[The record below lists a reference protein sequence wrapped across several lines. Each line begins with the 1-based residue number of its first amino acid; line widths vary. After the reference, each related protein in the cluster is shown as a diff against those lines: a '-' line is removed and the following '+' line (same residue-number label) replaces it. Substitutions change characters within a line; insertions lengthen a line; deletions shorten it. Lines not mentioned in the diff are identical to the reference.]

1 MKELCSSITKLTI
14 IYEYT
19 SLNLINNINHRR
31 TKNIPFT

>member
-14 IYEYT
+14 VYEFT
-19 SLNLINNINHRR
+19 SLNLITNINHRR